1 MILSRTLWHFFALGH
16 TKFFLTDWSYNSARA
31 KLLSVSLLSNS
42 SIICLL
48 LTDLYSYSRSMAN
61 CVKILIS
68 AFKIMNNQ
76 FAKSIIVTDDLF
88 MNLFFAV
95 SLI

>member
-1 MILSRTLWHFFALGH
+1 
-16 TKFFLTDWSYNSARA
+16 
-31 KLLSVSLLSNS
+31 
-42 SIICLL
+42 
-48 LTDLYSYSRSMAN
+48 MAN